1 MRLQNQYRTMFVVP
15 CLIFFLLF
23 YMPRLSGFFSF
34 LRTQQEA
41 FCKHLVQ
48 SFRSAKISFNL
59 INVLSLGVA
68 QATRPIPVICRAVF
82 GFYLSHLPRQQW
94 CVANNPSC
102 HPSPW
107 QHFHRS
113 RRNDYF
119 TTFFLSLLLFF
130 SYFPPLPFLILNW
143 IYVLLLFLF
152 CLSIFYMLL
161 IVSVFPFVFPSL
173 CLCFNYFLYLPWST
187 ALEAKCH

>member
-1 MRLQNQYRTMFVVP
+1 MFVVP

-23 YMPRLSGFFSF
+23 YMPRLPGFFSF

-94 CVANNPSC
+94 CVANNPGC

-130 SYFPPLPFLILNW
+130 SYFPSLAFLNFELDIRFASFPFLFK
-143 IYVLLLFLF
+143 YLLHVVDCF
-152 CLSIFYMLL
+152 CLSFCFPLSLL
-161 IVSVFPFVFPSL
+161 MF
-173 CLCFNYFLYLPWST
+173 
-187 ALEAKCH
+187 